1 MAVSVED
8 AYAVKD
14 GSYVGVYLDVS
25 NAIFESPAGDDALVE
40 FHNGGLVGLVVMQD
54 LIVLSLTCAPRAVSL
69 SQVVSADFVVAAA
82 PRTWH
87 LAIAFRLLE
96 ATPLAGSRDSFA
108 RIPSACCSRDH
119 LIVKNGTCSVTGT
132 EEKDDKKSCGR
143 RLAWLNRQ
151 MAPLWFKAETASS
164 G

>member
-14 GSYVGVYLDVS
+14 GSYVGVNLDVS

-54 LIVLSLTCAPRAVSL
+54 LVVLSLNCAPRTVSL

-108 RIPSACCSRDH
+108 RIPSACSRDH
-119 LIVKNGTCSVTGT
+119 LIVKNGTRSVTGT
-132 EEKDDKKSCGR
+132 EEKEKKR
-143 RLAWLNRQ
+143 A
-151 MAPLWFKAETASS
+151 AE
-164 G
+164 GD